1 DEVKSDKKTL
11 EKYLG
16 KRLAARVLRSWVEDF
31 VDEDTGEVV
40 SIERNEIVL
49 ERDSILDEEAIE
61 MISDMD
67 VKSVFIQKEDVG
79 GDYAIIYNTLNKD
92 TSNSELEAVQHI
104 YPQLRGAH
112 APDNDTARGIIDTFF
127 FSDKRYDLGEVGRY
141 HIIRKLHLNHPL
153 TQ

>member
-1 DEVKSDKKTL
+1 MQ
-11 EKYLG
+11 KYIG
-16 KRLAARVLRSWVEDF
+16 KRLAARVLRTWVEDF

-49 ERDSILDEEAIE
+49 ERDTVLDEDNIA
-61 MISDMD
+61 MIAEMD
-67 VKSVFIQKEDVG
+67 VKSVFIQKEEVS

-104 YPQLRGAH
+104 YRQLRGAD
-112 APDNDTARGIIDTFF
+112 APDDETARGIIDKLF

-141 HIIRKLHLNHPL
+141 KINRKLGLEL
-153 TQ
+153 SRSRKKY